1 MSKTFYG
8 KYRGIVTNIKDPL
21 KMGRIKARVPD
32 VLGEEPSGW
41 ALPCGNFVSEILRR
55 MRSAI
60 TPASCRSVCGNRMEN
75 SSPP

>member
-41 ALPCGNFVSEILRR
+41 ALPCVKSLTSTAARR
-55 MRSAI
+55 WRRS
-60 TPASCRSVCGNRMEN
+60 SC
-75 SSPP
+75 SPTA